1 MHLRGLLATLAPAVL
16 AGALV
21 AVPQAAQASVG
32 VGIQAG
38 PVRLSGVAHPG
49 ESVALPAVS
58 VVNAGTHGEAIR
70 LSIHRVSKGP
80 GRPVPAS
87 WIQIGAPVVQLG
99 PKHATRVSLQ
109 LVVPAGAKPGAYL
122 SDIVATGSSA
132 GQSSA
137 GRASLGAAAAT
148 LLEFRV
154 VPSAAPGFWSSV
166 FTQTLWALLILIA
179 LAAVVLV
186 VRRSGIRVRVE
197 RKAAGYGTAD
207 EIGGW
212 HA

>member
-1 MHLRGLLATLAPAVL
+1 MHLRGLFGTLAPAVL

-49 ESVALPAVS
+49 QSVALPAVS
-58 VVNAGTHGEAIR
+58 VVNVGTRPESIR
-70 LSIHRVSKGP
+70 IIVQRDPRGD
-80 GRPVPAS
+80 GRPVPRS
-87 WIQIGAPVVQLG
+87 WVQPGVPSVQLA
-99 PKHATRVSLQ
+99 PHRAIRISLE
-109 LVVPAGAKPGAYL
+109 LAVPAGAKPGAYL
-122 SDIVATGSSA
+122 SDIVAIASEQLSA
-132 GQSSA
+132 GGA
-137 GRASLGAAAAT
+137 HLGAGAAT

-154 VPSAAPGFWSSV
+154 APDPAPGFWSSV
-166 FTQTLWALLILIA
+166 FTQSLWALLVVIL
-179 LAAVVLV
+179 LAVVV
-186 VRRSGIRVRVE
+186 FAVRRSGLRVRVE

-207 EIGGW
+207 EYGGW